1 MAKQEMDKIVVL
13 ARGLGTRMRRDD
25 AAAPLDGSQSAMAD
39 AGIKAMIPIGRPFL
53 DYVLSAAADAGYRRA
68 CLVIGREQEAIRRYY
83 SELPVRRLEIAF
95 ANQEQPRGTADA
107 VAAAAA
113 FAGGDP
119 FAVINSDT
127 YYPIEAL
134 GGLRAQ
140 SGSAVALFERDA
152 MLAGGNV
159 PEDRIRRF
167 AVAQIGPQGNLE
179 RIIEKPDEAAL
190 AALPRPLWL
199 SMNCWRFG
207 PSIFQAA
214 RAIRPSPRGELEL
227 PDAVQYAIGALGQTF
242 AAVRVH
248 APVLDMTSRGDVASV
263 AALLSGTKVEL

>member
-1 MAKQEMDKIVVL
+1 MDKIVLL
-13 ARGLGTRMRRDD
+13 ARGLGTRMRRND
-25 AAAPLDGSQSAMAD
+25 AAASLDGGQAAMAD

-68 CLVIGREQEAIRRYY
+68 CLVIGQEQEAIRRYY

-95 ANQEQPRGTADA
+95 ANQEEPRGTADA
-107 VAAAAA
+107 VAAAEA
-113 FAGGDP
+113 FADGDP
-119 FAVINSDT
+119 FTVINSDT

-134 GGLRAQ
+134 RRLREQ

-159 PEDRIRRF
+159 PEDRIKRF
-167 AVAQIGPQGNLE
+167 AVAKIDPQGNLE
-179 RIIEKPDEAAL
+179 RIVEKPDEAAL

-207 PSIFQAA
+207 PSIFQAV
-214 RAIRPSPRGELEL
+214 RSIRPSPRGEFEL
-227 PDAVQYAIGALGQTF
+227 PDAVQHAISVLGETF
-242 AAVRVH
+242 AAVRVY
-248 APVLDMTSRGDVASV
+248 APVLDMTNRGDVASV
-263 AALLSGTKVEL
+263 AAILSGTKVEL